1 MKQKYTDLTAR
12 ILLSVF
18 GVILVGITI
27 YYTKNFY
34 HTTSSAAKNIIK
46 GTEEFTEKYTD
57 YNIKQYDGEELR
69 GSEVINFGRK
79 NLGDFSSTE
88 TAPLY
93 VYVETVISGVRYK
106 NKYVNNV
113 HLKDMKNFTKA
124 EFYIKPTAF
133 FECTIIESKNKA
145 ILGANFIQK

>member
-1 MKQKYTDLTAR
+1 VKQKYTDLTAR

-34 HTTSSAAKNIIK
+34 HTTSTAAKNMIK
-46 GTEEFTEKYTD
+46 GTEEFAEVYTD
-57 YNIKQYDGEELR
+57 YDINQYDGEEVR
-69 GSEVINFGRK
+69 GSEVINLIKK
-79 NLGDFSSTE
+79 NLGDYTSPE

-106 NKYVNNV
+106 NKYLDNA
-113 HLKDMKNFTKA
+113 HLNDIKNFSKPD
-124 EFYIKPTAF
+124 FYIRPTAF
-133 FECTIIESKNKA
+133 FDCKVVKSKNKA
-145 ILGANFIQK
+145 ILGINFIQK